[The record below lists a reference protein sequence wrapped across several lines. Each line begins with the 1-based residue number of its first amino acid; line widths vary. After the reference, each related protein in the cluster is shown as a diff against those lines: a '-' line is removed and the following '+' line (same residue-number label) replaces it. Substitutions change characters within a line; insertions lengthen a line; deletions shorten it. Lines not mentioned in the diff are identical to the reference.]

1 MITKQ
6 EKSII
11 TNLLRD
17 PGSRIIW
24 DTLQKIGQDRIDTL
38 RKKKPSLDS
47 QWKMTKSTL
56 MAEGEIDGIK
66 GFFNEIENY
75 VK

>member
-6 EKSII
+6 EKSIL

-17 PGSRIIW
+17 PNHRLVW
-24 DTLQKIGQDRIDTL
+24 DLLQKLAQDRIDRLKLEKPDKETEWDL
-38 RKKKPSLDS
+38 IKTSLKK
-47 QWKMTKSTL
+47 
-56 MAEGEIDGIK
+56 EYEIEGIK

>member
-1 MITKQ
+1 MTKQ

-17 PGSRIIW
+17 PGNRVTW
-24 DTLQKIGQDRIDTL
+24 DTLQKIAQERIERLKMEKPNKDTEWDL
-38 RKKKPSLDS
+38 I
-47 QWKMTKSTL
+47 QSTL
-56 MAEGEIDGIK
+56 KREYEIEGIK